1 MKDLNTVLYVYG
13 DNLHFGEPDDMAEEL
28 RFYKEAGGQSIL
40 EVTTIDLARD
50 PLRLRAISEKTG
62 LNIIMAAPIII
73 SPPCRSRPRRL
84 F

>member
-50 PLRLRAISEKTG
+50 PLRPARHL
-62 LNIIMAAPIII
+62 
-73 SPPCRSRPRRL
+73 
-84 F
+84 